1 MISEIARNAN
11 LPNLLTR
18 AELVV
23 QHATAKNTKN
33 SDGSVSNPPPSP
45 ATDNRGESSNDS
57 PPPQIQIPASDRNVA
72 DYDDDFLDVYAEDMD
87 EF

>member
-1 MISEIARNAN
+1 MPS
-11 LPNLLTR
+11 LLTR

-23 QHATAKNTKN
+23 QGRNVSKNG
-33 SDGSVSNPPPSP
+33 DGTVSNPPPSP

-57 PPPQIQIPASDRNVA
+57 PPHQMMIPSSNRNVA
-72 DYDDDFLDVYAEDMD
+72 EYDDDFLDIHAEDMD